1 VSLKIKVIFILMM
14 SFLLTAGTLYGVQR
28 LIVYPSF
35 VSLEDR
41 EAAKDLNRGID
52 GIRRDIEHLSTFNN
66 DWAGWDDSWNFVQ
79 GKNADFIRVNLQ
91 YNSFLN
97 NRCDFQI
104 YLDNKN
110 KIYWQG
116 GPDDTTKDVK
126 PDAKLANEIV
136 NTAGVM
142 PKNEIGAA
150 TSGVI
155 VTYRGPVFVSART
168 IVTSENTG
176 PVAGVLIVARV
187 FDKDEIANLSERIQ
201 VKLDA
206 WPVHSNS
213 GENLAGT
220 LESADAQSL
229 ATLGSGKS
237 QVIRRDPKIHDSI
250 YAYAVVP
257 GVGGEP
263 ALLLRAN
270 IPAEITAH
278 GGAATAWAT
287 LSTILCGAVVVM
299 IMWLLLKHMV
309 IHPLQRVTRHAKEVG
324 SSDNLDAKLGMN
336 RTDEIGTLASEFD
349 RMVEQLAKS
358 RAMVVDSAHK
368 SGMAEI
374 ASEVLHNVG
383 NALNSVN
390 VATQVI
396 EERVR
401 SNKVG
406 SLNKATQLLADNK
419 NDLPSF
425 LTTDARGKKLVDY
438 LIGLSDVFAAEQK
451 AQLTDLA
458 TLQSRVSHI
467 NDVIA
472 VQQSIATHKELVQ
485 NLEIGKILDDVL
497 MMHGDQL
504 AMYHIDVECEIGAMP
519 SIQSNK
525 SKLIQVLVNLVK
537 NAIESII
544 EASPGGGRLIVRARA
559 AENQFVEI
567 EITDTGS
574 GIDPAN
580 QKKLFSSGFTTKPSG
595 HGIGLHFCANA
606 VRAMEGTIQIQ
617 SEGLGRGAT
626 VFMRLP
632 ISRKEQTV

>member
-1 VSLKIKVIFILMM
+1 M
-14 SFLLTAGTLYGVQR
+14 AVQR
-28 LIVYPSF
+28 GIVYPSF
-35 VSLEDR
+35 VVLEDR

-79 GKNADFIRVNLQ
+79 GRNADYVRVNLQ

-110 KIYWQG
+110 KVYWEG
-116 GPDDTTKDVK
+116 GPDNTTKDVK
-126 PDAKLANEIV
+126 PDPKLTDEIV
-136 NTAGVM
+136 DTAGVM

-150 TSGVI
+150 TSGI
-155 VTYRGPVFVSART
+155 VNTYRGPVFVSART
-168 IVTSENTG
+168 IVTSENKG
-176 PVAGVLIVARV
+176 PIAGVLIVARV
-187 FDKDEIANLSERIQ
+187 FDADEIANLSQRVQ

-206 WPVHSNS
+206 WPVHSNR
-213 GENLAGT
+213 GENLAAS
-220 LESADAQSL
+220 LEAGDAQSL
-229 ATLGSGKS
+229 KALSNETPQL
-237 QVIRRDPKIHDSI
+237 IRRDPNHPNSLF
-250 YAYAVVP
+250 AYALVP

-263 ALLLRAN
+263 ALLLRATL
-270 IPAEITAH
+270 PADITAH
-278 GGAATAWAT
+278 GAAATAWAA

-299 IMWLLLKHMV
+299 IMWLLLKHLV
-309 IHPLQRVTRHAKEVG
+309 IKPLQRVTHHAKEVG
-324 SSDNLDAKLGMN
+324 SSDNLDVKLGMD

-358 RAMVVDSAHK
+358 RAMIVDSAHK

-390 VATQVI
+390 VATHMI

-401 SNKVG
+401 SSKVTSFG
-406 SLNKATQLLADNK
+406 KATQMLADNK
-419 NDLPSF
+419 SNLPAF
-425 LTTDARGKKLVDY
+425 LATDARGQKLVDY
-438 LIGLSDVFAAEQK
+438 LIGLSDVFAAEQQ

-458 TLQSRVSHI
+458 TLQSRVNHI

-472 VQQSIATHKELVQ
+472 VQQSIATHKELIQ
-485 NLEIGKILDDVL
+485 TLDIGKILDDVL
-497 MMHGDQL
+497 TMHSDQL
-504 AMYHIDVECEIGAMP
+504 AMYHIDVEREIGEIP
-519 SIQSNK
+519 PVQTNK
-525 SKLIQVLVNLVK
+525 SKLVQILVNLVK

-544 EASPGGGRLIVRARA
+544 EAAQGSGRLIVRARSV
-559 AENQFVEI
+559 EDQFVEI
-567 EITDTGS
+567 EVTDTGV
-574 GIDPAN
+574 GVDPAN
-580 QKKLFSSGFTTKPSG
+580 QKQLFSSGFTTKPSG

-606 VRAMEGTIQIQ
+606 VRAMEGTIRIHSQ
-617 SEGLGRGAT
+617 GTGCGAT

-632 ISRKEQTV
+632 ISRKEQAV